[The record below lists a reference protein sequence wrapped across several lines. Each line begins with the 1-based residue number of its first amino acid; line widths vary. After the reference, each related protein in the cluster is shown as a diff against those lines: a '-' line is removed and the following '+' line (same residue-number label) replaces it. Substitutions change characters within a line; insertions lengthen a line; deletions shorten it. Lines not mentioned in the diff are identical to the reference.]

1 MKNVLIAAASVMGI
15 GLAAP
20 AALAQEEFA
29 IEFSYDR
36 AELIT
41 EEGAQ
46 ALYDRLQNEIEDACE
61 VSTGSRDL
69 ESRRFERAC
78 IEETTRNAVQ
88 TLNSHHMNAV
98 HETETGETVG

>member
-46 ALYDRLQNEIEDACE
+46 ALYNRLQNEIEDACD
-61 VSTGSRDL
+61 VSTGSRDM
-69 ESRRFERAC
+69 ESRRFERTC

-88 TLNSHHMNAV
+88 TLNSRHMNV
-98 HETETGETVG
+98 VYENETGEAVG